1 MNRAEKTE
9 PLPSCRGTHKGH
21 PIRGDFMFSNKIPL
35 GLLSE
40 AYGLSMEECLEL
52 IGRVNVV
59 SHTFNVPPSDVE
71 TTASRVT
78 DKVLSDGQ
86 VSSPAFFLMC
96 LTGWVAW
103 REKNTQDELRN
114 IFSNILRVIKSQK
127 LEDARVCLY
136 PLVLLLYV
144 TDYQVDKEQVIKVLF
159 QEGVPLKKEVKG
171 LTYAVVD
178 SILRRRGSSI
188 PQEEKSPADEAIPH
202 HKPNSAEQADTPAMM
217 EDAAPV
223 DGEKEQISDS
233 MPTREEVLAEVLKWH
248 MTEPGVFFIH
258 VGLLRLQRKSN
269 EEVYRIAWK
278 CYGEKIP
285 KDFGRSV
292 RHQWERF
299 LDYAEPKGMDRAML
313 NNMIS

>member
-1 MNRAEKTE
+1 
-9 PLPSCRGTHKGH
+9 
-21 PIRGDFMFSNKIPL
+21 
-35 GLLSE
+35 
-40 AYGLSMEECLEL
+40 MEECLEL

-71 TTASRVT
+71 ATASRVT

-136 PLVLLLYV
+136 PLVLLQYV

-178 SILRRRGSSI
+178 SILRRRGSSV
-188 PQEEKSPADEAIPH
+188 PQEEKSPADEATPH

-223 DGEKEQISDS
+223 DGEEEKISDS
-233 MPTREEVLAEVLKWH
+233 MQTREEVLAKVGKWYAL
-248 MTEPGVFFIH
+248 EPTNEAIH
-258 VGLLRLQRKSN
+258 VGLRRLQ
-269 EEVYRIAWK
+269 ELPYREIYSKVFGEITGEFTKAMQ
-278 CYGEKIP
+278 EKIRRRWRSFLNLADDRGIP
-285 KDFGRSV
+285 KKTLEDMVSPR
-292 RHQWERF
+292 
-299 LDYAEPKGMDRAML
+299 
-313 NNMIS
+313 